1 MNKFKNRLIFRNKTN
16 FKNLERIVKISLSV
30 ICSEFVA
37 SHTSNSFNIKTI
49 FLINKISLKRA
60 ILWNKYMKNLNFI
73 YRGNLN
79 SVCKQISNVKL

>member
-16 FKNLERIVKISLSV
+16 FKNLERIVKTSLSI
-30 ICSEFVA
+30 ICSEFVT
-37 SHTSNSFNIKTI
+37 SHTSNAFNIKII

-73 YRGNLN
+73 YRDNLN
-79 SVCKQISNVKL
+79 SVCKQITNVKL